1 MDKMTSEHLIGLTFN
16 KLGFNRYQ
24 SLEEYDIVFWGD
36 FFYQFASDFGR
47 NSILWLFQISGKK

>member
-24 SLEEYDIVFWGD
+24 SLEEYEIVFWGD

-47 NSILWLFQISGKK
+47 NSIL